1 MARSTA
7 RGRVVLALLI
17 ALGFY
22 ALSDILLWQRIFE
35 AHGLSV
41 FDPDYQTGHV
51 AVLIGM
57 MAVGAVLLLDSGLW
71 ALWFQGALYTLAFGG
86 VEDILY
92 YWLDG
97 RPIPAA
103 LPWLDR
109 SRLIFVRPLSG
120 DVTNLEV
127 LASAAFW
134 VAVWLSLLLVLPRL
148 PASREKLKALLAAGT
163 AAGRRVSARCAARN
177 GGAARSNFQRSLP
190 GRPRSPASPS
200 APP

>member
-71 ALWFQGALYTLAFGG
+71 ALWFQGRPVRPGVRRRRGHPVLLAGRQTDTRRAA
-86 VEDILY
+86 VA
-92 YWLDG
+92 
-97 RPIPAA
+97 RPIPADLRPPSVRRRHQPRGA
-103 LPWLDR
+103 
-109 SRLIFVRPLSG
+109 RLGRLLG
-120 DVTNLEV
+120 RG
-127 LASAAFW
+127 
-134 VAVWLSLLLVLPRL
+134 VAV
-148 PASREKLKALLAAGT
+148 AAAG
-163 AAGRRVSARCAARN
+163 AAPIAG
-177 GGAARSNFQRSLP
+177 
-190 GRPRSPASPS
+190 
-200 APP
+200 